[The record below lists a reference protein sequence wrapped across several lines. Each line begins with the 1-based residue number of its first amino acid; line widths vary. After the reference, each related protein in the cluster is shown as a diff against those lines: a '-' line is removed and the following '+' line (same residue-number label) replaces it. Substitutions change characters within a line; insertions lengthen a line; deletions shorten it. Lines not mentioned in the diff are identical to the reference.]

1 MKNKEI
7 KKIQIIEM
15 LRNIYE
21 INNRNAFNIYNKII
35 ENKSIKEI
43 DIIFDDLSNIINN
56 KNEIT
61 KKLAID
67 LNKIY
72 NNFEEKNEKYI

>member
-1 MKNKEI
+1 
-7 KKIQIIEM
+7 M